1 MGQKIKT
8 GKQPKTAMVFIRS
21 GWIKD
26 F

>member
-8 GKQPKTAMVFIRS
+8 GKQPKTVMVFILS